1 MCQHFTFKK
10 LTNLYVTSYI
20 LIVTVLCDAARHTW
34 IFHAACIPNFWR
46 TFMFY
51 GIDPLY
57 WMMMIPVLLLSVFA
71 SIKVKSTFSKYSR
84 VASASGMTGAEV
96 ATQILRR
103 NGLTNV
109 TVTETGGF
117 LSDHYDPLKKVV
129 RLSPDVYRSN
139 SISAIGVA
147 AHETGHAVQHAKA
160 YSPLVLRNM
169 MVPVANIGS
178 SLSWII
184 IIGGF
189 IFGAMGLVKAGIVLF
204 SVVVFFQ
211 LITLPVEFNAS
222 SRAKEMLG
230 SYGLI
235 SQTELVGVGKVLS
248 AAAMTYVAAAAS
260 SVMTLLYFL
269 IRAGLLGGRDD

>member
-1 MCQHFTFKK
+1 
-10 LTNLYVTSYI
+10 
-20 LIVTVLCDAARHTW
+20 
-34 IFHAACIPNFWR
+34 
-46 TFMFY
+46 
-51 GIDPLY
+51 
-57 WMMMIPVLLLSVFA
+57 
-71 SIKVKSTFSKYSR
+71 
-84 VASASGMTGAEV
+84 MTGAEV

-109 TVTETGGF
+109 AVTETGGF

-129 RLSPDVYRSN
+129 RLSPNVYRSN

-184 IIGGF
+184 IIAGF

-211 LITLPVEFNAS
+211 LVTLPVEFNAS
-222 SRAKEMLG
+222 SRAKEMLA

-235 SQTELVGVGKVLS
+235 SQTELVGVRKVLS